1 MRKIMSLFIIGIIF
15 SVSLFGAT
23 VNAEE
28 NSSIVSTQYTM
39 FDELTAQE
47 KDMIVREQ
55 PNIAIL
61 HDNENIKLVYKKAMD
76 STISIDKNNAN
87 SPKTLNSQMSKTQD
101 NLPKAGEN
109 SSTIYLLIGSLFAIL
124 SVVLFIW
131 KRKEIKALLLLF
143 ILSTGV
149 AYTTIA
155 EAAETTLPKDF
166 SSEFLKGN
174 STYSPHVILEGY
186 EYIGYIHT
194 YSDNESNI
202 EEGSV
207 IIKYQDTLGETISP
221 DTIIQGKIGEEYTTQ
236 EKIIEG
242 YKYYEVLGKTQ
253 GKFEK
258 EKQTVIFVYDKIEA
272 TSTVVVSYL
281 DDKGNSISE
290 EETLIGVIGTDYEAK
305 EKIIEGYTLKEVKGE
320 KNGQYSTE
328 NKAVKFIYDKNKL
341 KGTIVLNQ
349 SGFIDATER
358 GYIKPNFYK
367 VTYFDLDGN
376 ILKTEEIDKDTKI
389 ENQQINIIEGDPYT
403 VYAKVTYECYSVE
416 TEERLEWGDYELIAD
431 EPNLTKGIMEGS
443 TLTINYTFNDL
454 SYA

>member
-15 SVSLFGAT
+15 SVSLFGVT

-61 HDNENIKLVYKKAMD
+61 HDNENIKLVYKKAID

-109 SSTIYLLIGSLFAIL
+109 GSTIYWLIGSLLVIL

-155 EAAETTLPKDF
+155 EAAETTLPTDF
-166 SSEFLKGN
+166 SNEFLKGN
-174 STYSPHVILEGY
+174 STYSPHVILKGY

-194 YSDNESNI
+194 YSDNDSNI
-202 EEGSV
+202 EKGSV
-207 IIKYQDTLGETISP
+207 IIKYQDTLGESISA

-236 EKIIEG
+236 EKVIEG

-253 GKFEK
+253 GQFEK
-258 EKQTVIFVYDKIEA
+258 ENQTVIFVYEKIEA

-281 DDKGNSISE
+281 DYNGNSISA

-328 NKAVKFIYDKNKL
+328 NKVVKFIYDKNKSE
-341 KGTIVLNQ
+341 GTIVLNQ

-367 VTYFDLDGN
+367 VTYFDVDGN

-416 TEERLEWGDYELIAD
+416 TGERLGWGDYELIAD
-431 EPNLTKGIMEGS
+431 DPNLTKGIMEGS

-454 SYA
+454 AQS